1 MRAMCVTPSRAEE
14 KASERVAVGKAAKS
28 FEAEVEDHTL
38 MRTVGPVGRGVVFGY
53 ALSNMAIAAGD

>member
-1 MRAMCVTPSRAEE
+1 
-14 KASERVAVGKAAKS
+14 VAVGKAAKS

-53 ALSNMAIAAGD
+53 ALSDMAIAAGD